1 MATVTIPKILANFET
16 SLNAKISTAATTLT
30 LNTSVDDDG
39 TTLSGTYSLTIDEG
53 TTSEEHMIVTL
64 AGSSGTITRRGL
76 SRTDA
81 WTEVSGNKIEHN
93 RGASVKITNVSAV
106 NIQRLLAGTDTFNA
120 VDWSGVNSISGLATP
135 SSTETTKAA
144 NVGMVNDA
152 IAAGGV
158 DSSTVAKGIGKS
170 SYAHNKS
177 LGTATITIAS
187 PAVVSFTAHGLIAG
201 DTVLFTTDGTLPTGI
216 TASTNY
222 YVISTGLTTDAFQIA
237 TTSGGTAINT
247 SGSQSGTHTLYRMT
261 PFFVSDVDPRVPTQS
276 ENDALVGTSGT
287 PSSSNKYVTSDDV
300 SSSAASGKIVRAS
313 GTSLPALD
321 GANLTGV
328 AVTRQSYTASG
339 SIAQN
344 DSVYVSSSNTVKS
357 FYCTAQGTGASVAT
371 APTSNTANRSLP
383 LSTNGSYLQISGGD
397 ISTARAL
404 NAQVRVINA
413 AETDFNNGTEQAIYN
428 TSSGVRGFD
437 ACSIGTDKF
446 LFIYQKDT
454 AGAAAGI
461 AVKVATVSGTTVTV
475 GSEQSIE
482 TTGNLSYIAS
492 CAKLDTDKAVIV
504 YQKDSDG
511 DFYAQVLTVSGT
523 TVSTNTAVLI
533 KAISGNG
540 NVSATQLETDSAA
553 IIYSSTGDGTK
564 LYGRIISVSGT
575 VPTIN
580 SENTL
585 VTTGSGTWTM
595 GLKAISST
603 KLLAVYACSGTPLND
618 TAANISI
625 SGATMTLSS
634 TVTLGSSRVSQYY
647 GISIIGTKQALVNK
661 FSSNVQIQLYLLDI
675 SGTAPTSLS
684 SQNISCST
692 TSGLNNATAVV
703 KVSPWTYV
711 VTSGGSA
718 NDGDAIV
725 KLTPPTTRIGIAE
738 SAISDTASGVIL
750 MRYATES
757 NHSGLTSGS
766 LYYVD
771 DTAQPTTSSSLTSP
785 TLGAAISATKMLL
798 Q

>member
-64 AGSSGTITRRGL
+64 AGSAGTITRRGL

-120 VDWSGVNSISGLATP
+120 VDWSGINSISGLATP

-187 PAVVSFTAHGLIAG
+187 PAVITLASHGLIAG
-201 DTVLFTTDGTLPTGI
+201 DSVLFTTSGSLPTGI

-222 YVISTGLTTDAFQIA
+222 YVISSGLTANDFQVS
-237 TTSGGTAINT
+237 TTSGGTAVDT

-287 PSSSNKYVTSDDV
+287 PSGSNKYVTSDDV
-300 SSSAASGKIVRAS
+300 SSSGAADKIIRS
-313 GTSLPALD
+313 TGTALPALD
-321 GANLTGV
+321 GASLASV
-328 AVTRQSYTASG
+328 AITRQTYTASG
-339 SIAQN
+339 DVAQN
-344 DSVYVSSSNTVKS
+344 DCVYVSSANTISS
-357 FYCTAQGTGASVAT
+357 FYPNAQGTAT
-371 APTSNTANRSLP
+371 SISTGPTTTRSNRSRT
-383 LSTNGSYLQISGGD
+383 LSTNGQYLNIDGGD
-397 ISTARAL
+397 STTAGIL
-404 NAQVRVINA
+404 NAQVRTINA
-413 AETDFNNGTEQAIYN
+413 AETDFSNGTAVAI
-428 TSSGVRGFD
+428 SGATDVAGYD
-437 ACSIGTDKF
+437 VCSIGTDKF
-446 LFIYQKDT
+446 LFIYQKNS
-454 AGAAAGI
+454 AAGI
-461 AVKVATVSGTTVTV
+461 AVKVATVSGTTITA

-482 TTGNLSYIAS
+482 AAGNNSYVPT
-492 CAKLDTDKAVIV
+492 CAKLDTDKALIV
-504 YQKDSDG
+504 YQKDTDG

-523 TVSTNTAVLI
+523 TVTTNTPVLL
-533 KAISGNG
+533 KAITGYGNASACQLSTDNVAVIYASSGD
-540 NVSATQLETDSAA
+540 AT
-553 IIYSSTGDGTK
+553 K
-564 LYGRIISVSGT
+564 MYGRTITVSGT
-575 VPTIN
+575 TPTIN

-585 VTTGSGTWTM
+585 VSTSSGTWV
-595 GLKAISST
+595 LKLSPISSV
-603 KLLAVYACSGTPLND
+603 KLLAVYSGYTDD
-618 TAANISI
+618 TAAHISI
-625 SGATMTLSS
+625 SGSTMTLSS
-634 TVTLGSSRVSQYY
+634 TLALAATNVSKYF
-647 GISIIGTKQALVNK
+647 GVSVIGTKRALVDRYAGNT
-661 FSSNVQIQLYLLDI
+661 SHVVHLLDI
-675 SGTAPTSLS
+675 SGSAPASLS
-684 SQNISCST
+684 SQTFTHGT
-692 TSGLNNATAVV
+692 TSNQYQASAIV

-711 VTSGGSA
+711 STGSTGTGVTKG
-718 NDGDAIV
+718 II
-725 KLTPPTTRIGIAE
+725 KLTVPSLARIGIAE
-738 SAISDTASGVIL
+738 SAISSGASGTIL
-750 MRYATES
+750 MRYATEN
-757 NHSGLTSGS
+757 NHTGLTAGS
-766 LYYVD
+766 AYYVD
-771 DTAQPTTSSSLTSP
+771 DSSQPTTSSSLTSP
-785 TLGAAISATKMLL
+785 AFGVSISTTKMLL